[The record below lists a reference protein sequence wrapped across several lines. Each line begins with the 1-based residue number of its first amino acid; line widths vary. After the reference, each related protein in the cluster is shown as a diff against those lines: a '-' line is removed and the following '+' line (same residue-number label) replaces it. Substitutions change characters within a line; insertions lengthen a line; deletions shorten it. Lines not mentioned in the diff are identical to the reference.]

1 MERILITGGAG
12 FIGSHTADLLI
23 KNGYEVRIFDNLEE
37 KVHKKTRP
45 SYLNA
50 QAEFIEG
57 DVRDYD
63 AVQKVLS
70 DVDVVL
76 HYAAAVGVG
85 ISMYDII
92 NFTSTNSLGTANLL
106 DVIIKNRDRIR
117 MLIVASSASV
127 YGELAYRCAEHGT
140 VYPKMR
146 TIEQMDKKQWEA
158 NCPICGKQ
166 TTYAL
171 TREDKPKEP
180 TSIYGIGK
188 NDQEEMCL
196 LIGKTYGIP
205 SAAFRFMAVYGPR
218 QALSNPYTGIAPIFI
233 VKLLKDMPPMLYED
247 GNQVRDLV
255 HVRDVARLNLMAIQ
269 KGDLK
274 GEAYNVGTS
283 RPLKL
288 ADFAK
293 IIAKSM
299 DKDIEPALFNSFRKG
314 DVRHIVADI
323 TKVRQDLG
331 WEPVIPIEDGVMDLL
346 DYVLSLDRNELI
358 RFVEEH
364 MTTREVA
371 EGKGMRI

>member
-1 MERILITGGAG
+1 LERILITGGAG
-12 FIGSHTADLLI
+12 FIGSHIADLLI
-23 KNGYEVRIFDNLEE
+23 ENGYEVRVFDNLEE
-37 KVHKKTRP
+37 RVHKKTRP
-45 SYLNA
+45 YYLNA
-50 QAEFIEG
+50 HAEFIEG

-63 AVQKVLS
+63 AIQKAL
-70 DVDVVL
+70 DKVDVVL

-85 ISMYDII
+85 ISMYDVL
-92 NFTSTNSLGTANLL
+92 NFTSTNSVGTANLL
-106 DVIIKNRDRIR
+106 DIIIKNRDKIR

-127 YGELAYRCAEHGT
+127 YGELAYRCADHST

-146 TIEQMDKKQWEA
+146 TIEQMDKKQWETR
-158 NCPICGKQ
+158 CPICGKQ
-166 TTYAL
+166 TTYDL

-233 VKLLKDMPPMLYED
+233 VMLLKNTPPMLYED
-247 GNQVRDLV
+247 GNQVRDFV
-255 HVRDVARLNLMAIQ
+255 HVKDVARLNLMAIQ
-269 KGDLK
+269 KEDLK
-274 GEAYNVGTS
+274 DEAYNVGIS

-288 ADFAK
+288 ADFAR
-293 IIAKSM
+293 IVAKGM
-299 DKDIEPALFNSFRKG
+299 EKDIEPALFNSYRRG

-331 WEPVIPIEDGVMDLL
+331 WEPFISIEDGIMDLL
-346 DYVLSLDRNELI
+346 EYVLSLDRDELTK
-358 RFVEEH
+358 FVEEH
-364 MTTREVA
+364 VTTREAA

>member
-1 MERILITGGAG
+1 LEKILITGGAG
-12 FIGSHTADLLI
+12 FIGSHIADLLI
-23 KNGYEVRIFDNLEE
+23 ENGYEIRIFDNLEE
-37 KVHKKTRP
+37 RVHKKTMP

-57 DVRDYD
+57 DIRNYD
-63 AVQKVLS
+63 AIQKAMEK
-70 DVDVVL
+70 VDVVL

-106 DVIIKNRDRIR
+106 DIVVKNQDKIR

-127 YGELAYRCAEHGT
+127 YGEFAYVCKEHGT
-140 VYPKMR
+140 VYPGMR
-146 TIEQMDKKQWEA
+146 TIKQMERKQWEMK
-158 NCPICGKQ
+158 CPICGEQ
-166 TTYAL
+166 TTYAF

-180 TSIYGIGK
+180 ISIYGIGK

-196 LIGKTYGIP
+196 LIGRTHGIP
-205 SAAFRFMAVYGPR
+205 SVAFRFMAVYGPR

-247 GNQVRDLV
+247 GNQVRDFV

-274 GEAYNVGTS
+274 GEVYNVS
-283 RPLKL
+283 ASKPLKL
-288 ADFAK
+288 ADFAR
-293 IIAKSM
+293 IVAKSM
-299 DKDIEPALFNSFRKG
+299 NKNIEPALFNSYRKG
-314 DVRHIVADI
+314 DVRHIVAN
-323 TKVRQDLG
+323 TAKVRHDLG
-331 WEPVIPIEDGVMDLL
+331 WEPAIPIEDGVMDLL
-346 DYVLSLDRNELI
+346 DYVLSLDRKELT

-364 MTTREVA
+364 MNTREVA
-371 EGKGMRI
+371 ESRGMRI